1 MYHYSLEGYA
11 RVKILLASPIDPATV
26 VALERGYDVGS
37 AIKAEP
43 PELQKAIA
51 DREVV
56 VVRSGVQLSADVL
69 SAGQNLRLILRA
81 GAGLDNIDLDCA
93 RQLGIRVVRVPGM
106 SAPPVAEFTFALLL
120 ALARKVTLADRLLR
134 QGHWPKP
141 ELGGALL
148 LGKTIGIVGAGNI
161 GGLVGEMAHAW
172 GMRVLGCV
180 GHPGPEAARRLETR
194 GIELADFDDVV
205 AQADFLSLHV
215 PLNES
220 THHMVDAD
228 VMSRMR
234 PGSLLVNVARGGVVD
249 EEALYSALTDG
260 STVAGA
266 ALDVHEQEGEGTVS
280 RFAELPNVVLTP
292 HIGAMALDSQR
303 LIGERVTELIQAFH
317 LGRLEQEVL
326 DSEHVI

>member
-1 MYHYSLEGYA
+1 M
-11 RVKILLASPIDPATV
+11 KILLASPIDPAAV
-26 VALERGYDVGS
+26 VALERDFDLRS

-43 PELQKAIA
+43 AALREAVA

-69 SAGQNLRLILRA
+69 SAAPNLRLLLRA
-81 GAGLDNIDLDCA
+81 GSGLDNIDLDCA
-93 RQLGIRVVRVPGM
+93 RELGIRVVRVPGM

-120 ALARKVTLADRLLR
+120 SLARKVTLADRLIR
-134 QGHWPKP
+134 QGRWPKP

-148 LGKTIGIVGAGNI
+148 LGKTLGVVGAGNI
-161 GGLVGEMAHAW
+161 GGLVGEMGHAW
-172 GMRVLGCV
+172 GMRALGCV
-180 GHPGPEAARRLETR
+180 GHPGTTAARRLEGR
-194 GIELADFDDVV
+194 GIELADFDEVV
-205 AQADFLSLHV
+205 ERADFLCLHV

-220 THHMVDAD
+220 THHMVDAK
-228 VMSRMR
+228 VMARMR

-249 EEALYSALTDG
+249 EESLYVALTEGD
-260 STVAGA
+260 TVSGA
-266 ALDVHEQEGEGTVS
+266 ALDVHEHEGEGTVS

-303 LIGERVTELIQAFH
+303 LIGERVTELIQAFQ
-317 LGRLEQEVL
+317 LGRLDEEVL